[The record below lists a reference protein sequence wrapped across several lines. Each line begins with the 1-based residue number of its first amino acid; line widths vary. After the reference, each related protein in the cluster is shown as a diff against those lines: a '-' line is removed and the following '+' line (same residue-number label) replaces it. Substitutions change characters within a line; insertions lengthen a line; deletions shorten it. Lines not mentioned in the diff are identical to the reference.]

1 MRRERCPND
10 IQSVAMRVGSLLL
23 REATAADIERLL
35 SFRNDPV
42 VNRFMIRTSVEP
54 ETFRQECFAVASRPG
69 P

>member
-1 MRRERCPND
+1 
-10 IQSVAMRVGSLLL
+10 MRVGSLLL